1 MHASISKKG
10 SIGSG
15 PKCHFPGFG
24 WSVQDPSYL
33 GKHGAGGLV
42 MESLVLGGAPHNNL
56 VQQIP
61 ACTLF
66 KMGREDRNLK
76 THEACIL

>member
-1 MHASISKKG
+1 MEIHASTSKEG
-10 SIGSG
+10 SIGNG

-42 MESLVLGGAPHNNL
+42 MGSLVLGGAPHSNL

-76 THEACIL
+76 TQ